1 MSLPSFF
8 QRVRSTDSSES
19 EGIREQEEE
28 EKEEEKGAKK
38 KKKKH
43 KKHHSDCE
51 VSSGDVTLVSAD
63 WAANDYTACT
73 TN

>member
-1 MSLPSFF
+1 MEGSVEFVFF

-19 EGIREQEEE
+19 EGIREQEEQ
-28 EKEEEKGAKK
+28 EEEKGEEEGAKK

-51 VSSGDVTLVSAD
+51 VSSG
-63 WAANDYTACT
+63 
-73 TN
+73 